1 MREIYKYT
9 QIFRHVKGKLHSKR
23 SLFCIFQMLCKPQ
36 LFLTLVCC
44 YCKASIQGT
53 DKNYTMEYT
62 VTMSCIK
69 KKKKIGKRNN
79 STSRRRWEGLQI
91 FWFKVTLDVKAGSGA
106 GNRSCSSINGKQKTW
121 SIFHPQEKMLISKW
135 YNGWHL
141 HTKPKHSFLQ
151 LCNILLPQPFHTILL
166 LFCFLTWPIKTEIP

>member
-9 QIFRHVKGKLHSKR
+9 QIFRHMKGKLHSKR

-69 KKKKIGKRNN
+69 KKKRLEKGITQHQGGDERAYKYFGSNKQ
-79 STSRRRWEGLQI
+79 SR
-91 FWFKVTLDVKAGSGA
+91 KVTLDVKAGSGA

-121 SIFHPQEKMLISKW
+121 SIFHPQEKMLISK
-135 YNGWHL
+135 
-141 HTKPKHSFLQ
+141 
-151 LCNILLPQPFHTILL
+151 
-166 LFCFLTWPIKTEIP
+166 